1 MSTISTFGTFTM
13 ARLGIYV
20 SSRAMDVVGNNI
32 ANINTEGY
40 TRQKVDQI
48 SLYLGGA
55 DRYVSRMDARIGQG
69 AVISG
74 LSQFRDPYLDIRY
87 RNEVTSQAEMDE
99 KLGILDQLKGVLD
112 EVGKGQDGEGVLEA
126 DFNELISRMND
137 LVTQGA
143 GKDSYDTLVREAA
156 VSLTK
161 EFNNK
166 ASQLQKIYD
175 QEYSNFKNITIPH
188 VNDILSNIQKLTSEI
203 RSSEIHGGDALELR
217 DSRNLLIDELA
228 EYMDVNVTY
237 GSEDLGN
244 GLIVEKMKITTGV
257 HDHPIIDGVYAT
269 QISIAQVSDG
279 KGGMMDDPK
288 LRIQLDPLKNLQN
301 QPLAGS
307 PTVKTIDTELHG
319 RIQAVREMLT
329 EVGEYATKADVDPNS
344 ESGDVKAATK
354 YGIKYYQKALDTLA
368 ARFAAVLNKVNN
380 TDLPAGVKGK
390 GDLFDNGGKGTDPI
404 TAANITVTNDWAT
417 GQTRLVLSE
426 GDGSTAN
433 DVLGRFLLE
442 LRGDQEFRCGTDRD
456 GVDPFF
462 TGSFQEM
469 LTENIAGTL
478 GMDIKTSEKML
489 DNYTTLAD
497 ELYMDRD
504 SVTGVDLNDEA
515 MNMMQLQKSYSAACR
530 LMTTVDEMLDKLING
545 TGRAGL

>member
-13 ARLGIYV
+13 ARLGIYT

-69 AVISG
+69 SVISG

-87 RNEVTSQAEMDE
+87 RNEVTNQAEMSKRLDV
-99 KLGILDQLKGVLD
+99 LDQLKGVLD
-112 EVGKGQDGEGVLEA
+112 EVAKGGDGEGVLEA
-126 DFNELISRMND
+126 DFNELISRMQA

-156 VSLTK
+156 LAVTK
-161 EFNNK
+161 HFNSK
-166 ASQLQKIYD
+166 ATQLENIYK
-175 QEYSNFKNITIPH
+175 QEKSNFENSMIPEVNEILKNI
-188 VNDILSNIQKLTSEI
+188 QRLTSEI

-217 DSRNLLIDELA
+217 DSRNLMIDKLA
-228 EYMDVNVTY
+228 EFMDIDVTY
-237 GSEDLGN
+237 DTEDLGC
-244 GLIVEKMKITTGV
+244 GLIVERLNIKTGIHN
-257 HDHPIIDGVYAT
+257 HDLVKGVYVGQLSIDT
-269 QISIAQVSDG
+269 KNDDQMRIGISE
-279 KGGMMDDPK
+279 
-288 LRIQLDPLKNLQN
+288 LKNLQDETL
-301 QPLAGS
+301 PGS
-307 PTVKTIDTELHG
+307 QEVVTVDNELNG
-319 RIQAVREMLT
+319 KIQAAREMLT
-329 EVGEYATKADVDPNS
+329 EEGEYADANDINRDP
-344 ESGDVKAATK
+344 EAATK
-354 YGIKYYQKALDTLA
+354 HGIPYYRKALDTLA
-368 ARFAAVLNKVNN
+368 AKFAEVMNEINQKAGGGVLLSNGENGNATNN
-380 TDLPAGVKGK
+380 I
-390 GDLFDNGGKGTDPI
+390 N
-404 TAANITVTNDWAT
+404 AANIAISDDWAN
-417 GQTRLVLSE
+417 GRARLVISS
-426 GDGSTAN
+426 DKDDSTGN
-433 DVLGRFLLE
+433 DILGQFLIAL
-442 LRGDQEFRCGTDRD
+442 QADRD
-456 GVDPFF
+456 FMANNGRPGADPYF

-469 LTENIAGTL
+469 LTENISGTL
-478 GMDIKTSEKML
+478 GMDINTSEKML

-504 SVTGVDLNDEA
+504 SVSGVDLNDEA